1 MITDTQQQ
9 PDHFFHPVERKKKN
23 YEIPIMAFKYSSVG
37 IYMAIP
43 LFLGLTSGIFL
54 DNLFRVRPMFTLV
67 LLFFGT
73 VGSFYNIYRI
83 IKENDGNR
91 PSK

>member
-1 MITDTQQQ
+1 MLQHSSMGI
-9 PDHFFHPVERKKKN
+9 
-23 YEIPIMAFKYSSVG
+23 YIAIPI
-37 IYMAIP
+37 
-43 LFLGLTSGIFL
+43 LLGLTIGIFL

-83 IKENDGNR
+83 FKENDGTHR
-91 PSK
+91 ASD